1 MANLESNFEIIR
13 VTPTVIAGT
22 THGGDVMFNATEI
35 PNAVIGNGGCS
46 KLIGVSITDQDQ
58 ENHNMDLIFMSVQT
72 NLGTAGSA
80 PNITDD
86 DLLAADITS
95 SLRIVWGNGSTSL
108 GTASSIYTSSGHSDD
123 DDIKQLPILLQAN
136 AGSTS
141 VFFTA
146 IAGGSDIDFA
156 ATDDLEFMFHIQ
168 KK

>member
-22 THGGDVMFNATEI
+22 THDGDVMFNATEI

-95 SLRIVWGNGSTSL
+95 SLRMGAPLLELRVVYILVQ
-108 GTASSIYTSSGHSDD
+108 
-123 DDIKQLPILLQAN
+123 DILTMMI
-136 AGSTS
+136 
-141 VFFTA
+141 
-146 IAGGSDIDFA
+146 
-156 ATDDLEFMFHIQ
+156 
-168 KK
+168 